1 MSRYNVQFLDDKDFE
16 SLPYKDVDVALGLAD
31 SKTGQAYVRR
41 TGVDVMD
48 VFTAMHELE
57 HLEEGE
63 HGAHADHQYHKDG
76 VYYKLPFLMPLLTT
90 GLSSLIGGGIS
101 KLMAP
106 KQQQQQQQPQMQMP
120 SMPQVSQGQNPMAQ
134 FGGKPNVVAPQ
145 ASPIGGSGGA
155 SPQGGPIDMLN
166 KKKAGYAGGMM

>member
-1 MSRYNVQFLDDKDFE
+1 MSRYNIQFLDDKDFE
-16 SLPYKDVDVALGLAD
+16 SLPYKDTDVALGLAD

-41 TGVDVMD
+41 TGVDIMD

-76 VYYKLPFLMPLLTT
+76 VYYKLPFLMPLLTSAV
-90 GLSSLIGGGIS
+90 GSLVSGGMN

-106 KQQQQQQQPQMQMP
+106 KQQQQQQPQMQMP
-120 SMPQVSQGQNPMAQ
+120 SMPQVSQAQNPMTQ
-134 FGGKPNVVAPQ
+134 FGSKPNVVAPQ
-145 ASPIGGSGGA
+145 VSPIGSSGGMA
-155 SPQGGPIDMLN
+155 PDKGGPIDMLN
-166 KKKAGYAGGMM
+166 KKKAGYAGGLM